1 MLFLAALPILAA
13 LGATAPDQQPSA
25 LRLLVTAVVG
35 LLAPLFWPGVAATP
49 RRTALRIV
57 AWSVAVAGLSSLLF
71 LALGTPA
78 RPAGQALAICTMLM
92 AIMLVTH
99 ALLAGFESAWRARSL
114 DARAARALAGGTGT
128 LVLALL
134 GSLPL
139 WLGPAGELLS
149 TRHAWV
155 IDAIVGASPLTH
167 LAVAGDNDLLRNEWL
182 YQHSNLAVLQFS
194 YPGRAELAWTYASVC
209 VLLALLALRRTP
221 RKPRDVPDPQAPT
234 EMKR

>member
-13 LGATAPDQQPSA
+13 LGATAPDQQPSS

-35 LLAPLFWPGVAATP
+35 LLAPLFWPGAAATP
-49 RRTALRIV
+49 HRTALRIV
-57 AWSVAVAGLSSLLF
+57 VWSAAVAGLAALLL

-78 RPAGQALAICTMLM
+78 RPIAHTLAICTMLM
-92 AIMLVTH
+92 AILVVAH
-99 ALLAGFESAWRARSL
+99 ALLVGIESALR
-114 DARAARALAGGTGT
+114 ARALSAPAAREIAGGGCA

-149 TRHAWV
+149 ARHAWV
-155 IDAIVGASPLTH
+155 IDAVVGASPLTH

-194 YPGRAELAWTYASVC
+194 YPGQAELAWSYASVC
-209 VLLALLALRRTP
+209 LLLALLVLRRAP
-221 RKPRDVPDPQAPT
+221 REPDDAPDPHAP
-234 EMKR
+234 RR

>member
-25 LRLLVTAVVG
+25 LRLLVAAVIG

-49 RRTALRIV
+49 RRTALRI
-57 AWSVAVAGLSSLLF
+57 AGWAAGVAGLAALL
-71 LALGTPA
+71 LAALGLPA
-78 RPAGQALAICTMLM
+78 RPAGNALAICTMLM
-92 AIMLVTH
+92 AIMVVTH
-99 ALLAGFESAWRARSL
+99 ALLAGFESALRARSL
-114 DARAARALAGGTGT
+114 DARAARACAGGSCT

-149 TRHAWV
+149 ARHEWV
-155 IDAIVGASPLTH
+155 IDAVVGASPLTH

-182 YQHSNLAVLQFS
+182 YQHSNLALLQFS
-194 YPGRAELAWTYASVC
+194 YPGRAGLAWTYAAAC
-209 VLLALLALRRTP
+209 LLLALLVLRRAPP
-221 RKPRDVPDPQAPT
+221 RKRSDLTDPQAS
-234 EMKR
+234 RR